1 MARRRLSTTTLVSR
15 AAQAGPRPVRR
26 RSRRHR
32 PHRSRTRSLSAF
44 RQRSLPGVFS
54 TNRSATGVASVRLED
69 GCRSLP
75 RTRYRTSCL
84 VGVPIAAKMNTPPFV
99 DCFDEWSTCCH
110 SRRASVRGT
119 PIGWRRHVVKTYP
132 ASPRQAAPR
141 HAKLRP
147 AMPRHAATSSA
158 CRTPVLKRR
167 PAARSPSFVQH
178 NFRRLAATC
187 CGNVPCLAPPSRA
200 KACQAPARH
209 ATPRRDTLR
218 LPDARPQAA
227 SDSSIT
233 FSTSNLP

>member
-1 MARRRLSTTTLVSR
+1 MGLRERRVGRPVGDTKPGTSWLRGMGSFQLPVPVVLPGPPAPMARRRLSTTTLASR

-32 PHRSRTRSLSAF
+32 PHRSRTRSRSAF

-84 VGVPIAAKMNTPPFV
+84 VGVPIAAKRNTPPFV

-110 SRRASVRGT
+110 SRRASVR
-119 PIGWRRHVVKTYP
+119 RN
-132 ASPRQAAPR
+132 S
-141 HAKLRP
+141 
-147 AMPRHAATSSA
+147 
-158 CRTPVLKRR
+158 
-167 PAARSPSFVQH
+167 
-178 NFRRLAATC
+178 RRLTATC
-187 CGNVPCLAPPSRA
+187 CENVPCLAPPSRA

-209 ATPRRDTLR
+209 ATPRRDILR
-218 LPDARPQAA
+218 LPDARTQAA
-227 SDSSIT
+227 SGSSIT
-233 FSTSNLP
+233 FICATQLPSAGGDLS

>member
-1 MARRRLSTTTLVSR
+1 MSCWRHEAVNLVATWNGTLQLPVPVVLPGRLHPE
-15 AAQAGPRPVRR
+15 PRPVRR

-32 PHRSRTRSLSAF
+32 PRRSRTRSRSAF

-84 VGVPIAAKMNTPPFV
+84 VGVPIAAKRNTPPFV

-110 SRRASVRGT
+110 SRRASVR
-119 PIGWRRHVVKTYP
+119 RN
-132 ASPRQAAPR
+132 S
-141 HAKLRP
+141 
-147 AMPRHAATSSA
+147 
-158 CRTPVLKRR
+158 
-167 PAARSPSFVQH
+167 
-178 NFRRLAATC
+178 RRLTATC
-187 CGNVPCLAPPSRA
+187 CNNVPCLAPPSRA

-227 SDSSIT
+227 SGSSIT

>member
-1 MARRRLSTTTLVSR
+1 MGLRERRVGRPVGDTKPGPSWLRGMGLFQLPVPVVLPGPPAPMARRRLSTTTLVSR

-32 PHRSRTRSLSAF
+32 PHRSRTRSRSAF

-84 VGVPIAAKMNTPPFV
+84 VGVPIAAK
-99 DCFDEWSTCCH
+99 
-110 SRRASVRGT
+110 R
-119 PIGWRRHVVKTYP
+119 K
-132 ASPRQAAPR
+132 
-141 HAKLRP
+141 
-147 AMPRHAATSSA
+147 HAAIRRLLRRMVDVLPFTA
-158 CRTPVLKRR
+158 CIG
-167 PAARSPSFVQH
+167 AGNSH
-178 NFRRLAATC
+178 RLAATC
-187 CGNVPCLAPPSRA
+187 CENVPCLAPPSRA

-227 SDSSIT
+227 SGSSIT